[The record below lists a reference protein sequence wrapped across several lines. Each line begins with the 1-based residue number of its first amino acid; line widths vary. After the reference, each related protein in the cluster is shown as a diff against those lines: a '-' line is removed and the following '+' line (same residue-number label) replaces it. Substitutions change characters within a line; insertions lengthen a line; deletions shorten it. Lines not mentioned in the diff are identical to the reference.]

1 MAITQKGFFFQGLST
16 DAKPTSGISANDRFL
31 EADTRKEYV
40 WSGTAWLLAGAAVD
54 IFDKFREFI
63 DWSSLDG
70 YTVGGDAG
78 YSIHPEGC
86 DVVMVTTDTQ
96 NDSAWLRGACWRTM
110 LDAGK
115 VITAEFILLALG
127 QGTDVRVWLRLD
139 ADVVDPPSDTARHFG
154 WYIIYANLYASN
166 ADGTTQTISDT
177 LVDLD
182 TTVQRTRL
190 KMVFTPGEKILFYV
204 NDVLK
209 ITHTTN
215 LPAAPGYKLLVQA
228 RTLSADSVKASI
240 TLGRVLV
247 EKEHA

>member
-1 MAITQKGFFFQGLST
+1 MAITQKGFFFQGLSS
-16 DAKPTSGISANDRFL
+16 DAKPTSGLSANDCFL
-31 EADTRKEYV
+31 EADTRQWYV
-40 WSGTAWLLAGAAVD
+40 WSGTAWMLSSADFFG
-54 IFDKFREFI
+54 KFRDFI

-70 YTVGGDAG
+70 YTFGGDGAYAVTIEG
-78 YSIHPEGC
+78 TGVSMITGTTLRNDAFLYSKRQWE
-86 DVVMVTTDTQ
+86 MLLDT
-96 NDSAWLRGACWRTM
+96 
-110 LDAGK
+110 GK
-115 VITAEFILLALG
+115 AITAEFILLALG

-154 WYIIYANLYASN
+154 WYINYANLYASN

-177 LVDLD
+177 LVDLA

>member
-54 IFDKFREFI
+54 FFDKFRDVI
-63 DWSSLDG
+63 DWPSLEAYG
-70 YTVGGDAG
+70 LGGDAG
-78 YSIHPEGC
+78 YTIAPEGPHF
-86 DVVMVTTDTQ
+86 VIATASTQ
-96 NDSAWLRGACWRTM
+96 NNSAWLSDGGWLTI

-115 VITAEFILLALG
+115 VITAEFILVQLEQVAA
-127 QGTDVRVWLRLD
+127 QNIWIEFNVNGTL
-139 ADVVDPPSDTARHFG
+139 SETGEHFG
-154 WYIIYANLYASN
+154 WKIINGDLYASN
-166 ADGTTQTISDT
+166 AAGGIQTISDT
-177 LVDLD
+177 LVDLAPGG
-182 TTVQRTRL
+182 QRTRL
-190 KMVFTPGEKILFYV
+190 KMVFIPGAKILFYV

-215 LPAAPGYKLLVQA
+215 LPVTSNFRFYAHVQ
-228 RTLSADSVKASI
+228 TTSADSVRSLMN
-240 TLGRVLV
+240 LGRVLV